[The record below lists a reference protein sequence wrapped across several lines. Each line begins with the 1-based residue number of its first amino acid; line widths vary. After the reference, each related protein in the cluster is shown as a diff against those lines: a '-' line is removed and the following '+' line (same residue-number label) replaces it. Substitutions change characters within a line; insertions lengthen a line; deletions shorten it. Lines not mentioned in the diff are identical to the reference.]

1 MPNQF
6 NQSSIHQYGGV
17 EWAKQQIGSLDPSAI
32 QSQIDGYN
40 QVNTSLNQIVQ
51 TLNSSNASLQ
61 SAWQGDAA
69 TAATQ
74 SFTETSNHT
83 QNVVTT
89 VTNTIA
95 QLNQAKTAAE
105 TAQASMSKVPN
116 EKPVPS
122 GNWFTDGISDIFTGT
137 DPVKQAQQHNDA
149 ARTQAADVLN
159 QLSNSYDSAATNL
172 TSISGGKEGGGFTPT
187 APPSTGSYNLG
198 KGSYAGGTGTA
209 RSYNSTTG
217 TAHAGT
223 GPTVNTRGS
232 GINNG
237 VFEDSHT
244 SLQGVTT
251 FPPETDIPGPVAGP
265 TPDPITTPN
274 DPFFGVG
281 GPVSGPI
288 GQTGIGDGGGGEGGL
303 FGDGGV
309 GEPNNLSGRS
319 KLSSSNVFGE
329 EGFGS
334 EGGSTASR
342 TSGLGGSPGAEGEGA
357 IGGGAAG
364 EGEGQSGMRGM
375 GGRRGA
381 GGAAGEEEEL
391 GSSKYSRGRF
401 FGGEEAGSGRE
412 EWVQPSVGGDES
424 LIVGNGP
431 RGSSG
436 SGRVTSA
443 YDGATDADGNPLGRR
458 MGFGGRRGGGSDED
472 EERGERP
479 AYLKEDPE
487 WWKSA
492 QKVAPPVV
500 E

>member
-6 NQSSIHQYGGV
+6 DQSSIQQYGGV
-17 EWAKQQIGSLDPSAI
+17 EWAKQQIEALDPSAI

-51 TLNSSNASLQ
+51 TLNTSNASLQ

-74 SFTETSNHT
+74 TFTETSNHT

-95 QLNQAKTAAE
+95 QLNQAKSAAE
-105 TAQASMSKVPN
+105 TAQASMSSVPN
-116 EKPVPS
+116 EKPVPA

-137 DPVKQAQQHNDA
+137 DPVQQAQQHNNA

-159 QLSNSYDSAATNL
+159 QLSTSYDSAATNL
-172 TSISGGKEGGGFTPT
+172 TSISGGTEGGGFTPT
-187 APPSTGSYNLG
+187 TPSPSTGSYNLG
-198 KGSYAGGTGTA
+198 AASYGGGTGAA
-209 RSYNSTTG
+209 RGYASSTG
-217 TAHAGT
+217 TAHAGS
-223 GPTVNTRGS
+223 GPTVNSRS
-232 GINNG
+232 GGVTNG
-237 VFEDSHT
+237 VFEDNHT
-244 SLQGVTT
+244 SLQGVT
-251 FPPETDIPGPVAGP
+251 FPPETVVPGPETGP
-265 TPDPITTPN
+265 TTNPIGTPN
-274 DPFFGVG
+274 DPIFGG
-281 GPVSGPI
+281 GPVPGPI
-288 GQTGIGDGGGGEGGL
+288 GQSGIGGGGESGM
-303 FGDGGV
+303 FGDGV

-319 KLSSSNVFGE
+319 KLGSSNVFGE

-334 EGGSTASR
+334 EGGSTAGR
-342 TSGLGGSPGAEGEGA
+342 NSGLGGNPAAEGEGVGA
-357 IGGGAAG
+357 GAAG
-364 EGEGQSGMRGM
+364 EGEGQSGMQGGM

-381 GGAAGEEEEL
+381 GGGAGDEEEL
-391 GSSKYSRGRF
+391 GSSKYSRGRY
-401 FGGEEAGSGRE
+401 FGGEEPGSGRD

-424 LIVGNGP
+424 LIVRNGQ
-431 RGSSG
+431 RGSG

-443 YDGATDADGNPLGRR
+443 YDGATDADGNPVSHR
-458 MGFGGRRGGGSDED
+458 MGFGGRRGGSSDED

-492 QKVAPPVV
+492 QKVAPPVI

>member
-6 NQSSIHQYGGV
+6 DQNAIQQYGGV
-17 EWAKQQIGSLDPSAI
+17 EWAKQQIDALDPSAI

-74 SFTETSNHT
+74 SFTEASNHT

-89 VTNTIA
+89 VTNTIS

-105 TAQASMSKVPN
+105 IAQSSMSTVPN
-116 EKPVPS
+116 EKPVPA

-137 DPVKQAQQHNDA
+137 DPVKQAQQHNTA

-159 QLSNSYDSAATNL
+159 QLSTSYDSAATNL
-172 TSISGGKEGGGFTPT
+172 TSISGGKQDQGFTPT

-198 KGSYAGGTGTA
+198 AGSYGGGTGAA
-209 RSYNSTTG
+209 RGYDSSTG
-217 TAHAGT
+217 VSHAGT
-223 GPTVNTRGS
+223 GPSVSSREGGVT
-232 GINNG
+232 NG
-237 VFEDSHT
+237 VFEDTHT
-244 SLQGVTT
+244 SIQGLSTY
-251 FPPETDIPGPVAGP
+251 PPETVIPGPESGLPGP
-265 TPDPITTPN
+265 NPVSTPN
-274 DPFFGVG
+274 TPVFGIG
-281 GPVSGPI
+281 GPISEPI
-288 GQTGIGDGGGGEGGL
+288 GEPGIGGSGGGM
-303 FGDGGV
+303 FGDGGA

-319 KLSSSNVFGE
+319 KVGSSGLFGE
-329 EGFGS
+329 EGFDG
-334 EGGSTASR
+334 EGGSISGR
-342 TSGLGGSPGAEGEGA
+342 GSGLGGSPAAEGEGIGAGA
-357 IGGGAAG
+357 IG
-364 EGEGQSGMRGM
+364 EGQGQSGMRGA
-375 GGRRGA
+375 GGARRGGGA
-381 GGAAGEEEEL
+381 GGGDEEEL
-391 GSSKYSRGRF
+391 GSSRYSRGRY
-401 FGGEEAGSGRE
+401 FGGEEAGAGRD

-424 LIVGNGP
+424 LIVRDGS
-431 RGSSG
+431 RGSG
-436 SGRVTSA
+436 TGRVTSA
-443 YDGATDADGNPLGRR
+443 YDGATDADGNPIGHR
-458 MGFGGRRGGGSDED
+458 MGFGGRRGGSSDED

-492 QKVAPPVV
+492 QKVAPPVI